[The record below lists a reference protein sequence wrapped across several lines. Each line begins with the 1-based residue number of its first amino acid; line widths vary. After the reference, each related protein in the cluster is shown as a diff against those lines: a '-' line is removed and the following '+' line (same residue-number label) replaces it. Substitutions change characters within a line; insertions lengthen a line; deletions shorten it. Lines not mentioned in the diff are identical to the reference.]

1 MVRLQLI
8 QMILTQAKIIY
19 DLFFLLVL
27 EVTYVILLL
36 LLLFLQGENRIVY
49 SIEKR
54 REVEEME
61 EILPQK

>member
-1 MVRLQLI
+1 
-8 QMILTQAKIIY
+8 MILTQAKIIY